1 AGGTRQASNR
11 TTHCVAR
18 AGVVVLMDA
27 SRRNGNKTY
36 GRTAR
41 SPITVIGRARI
52 TSWVKKVWPC
62 GTASLG
68 GINGEKA

>member
-1 AGGTRQASNR
+1 
-11 TTHCVAR
+11 
-18 AGVVVLMDA
+18 MDA